1 MKPFYLITGLVLLN
15 KNDVKDDLSVQFV
28 QPSPLTI
35 MMCLKIVDRFQKS
48 DLSPLVPD
56 SKLTKQ
62 SDSYP
67 KSLLDVLS
75 CCIIWSSDK
84 DCIRQVFL

>member
-1 MKPFYLITGLVLLN
+1 MKWCKFTQMFRTFVYYETILLDWCSELVLLN

-56 SKLTKQ
+56 S
-62 SDSYP
+62 
-67 KSLLDVLS
+67 
-75 CCIIWSSDK
+75 
-84 DCIRQVFL
+84 R

>member
-1 MKPFYLITGLVLLN
+1 MMQISQKFRNLVYYETILLDWCSELVLLN

-56 SKLTKQ
+56 S
-62 SDSYP
+62 
-67 KSLLDVLS
+67 
-75 CCIIWSSDK
+75 
-84 DCIRQVFL
+84 R

>member
-1 MKPFYLITGLVLLN
+1 MMQITQMFRTLVYYETILLDWCSGLVLLN

-56 SKLTKQ
+56 S
-62 SDSYP
+62 
-67 KSLLDVLS
+67 
-75 CCIIWSSDK
+75 
-84 DCIRQVFL
+84 R

>member
-1 MKPFYLITGLVLLN
+1 MMQISQKFRTLVYYEIILLDWCSELVLLN

-56 SKLTKQ
+56 S
-62 SDSYP
+62 
-67 KSLLDVLS
+67 
-75 CCIIWSSDK
+75 
-84 DCIRQVFL
+84 R